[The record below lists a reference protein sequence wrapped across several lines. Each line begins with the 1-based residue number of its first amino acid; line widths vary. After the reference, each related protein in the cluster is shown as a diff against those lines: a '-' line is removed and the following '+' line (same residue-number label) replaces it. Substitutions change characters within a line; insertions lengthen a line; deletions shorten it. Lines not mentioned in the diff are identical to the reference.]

1 MFMLKKISSHAESNI
16 LDRKKVAAGFI
27 AVVVIVIALA
37 ISSSYQVSR
46 TVNGYNTLFQNP
58 LVIANSAKTL
68 KIHFK
73 RVPSLITNALDAESV
88 KQRVK
93 TLVALK
99 ANAVSIRSEYQVLF
113 KQAAASDHPIK
124 KSRELYLQWRAL
136 RTEFYQLI
144 VDSKF
149 GEAIILSNTKLAKH
163 RWDITQDIDFMGML
177 ATQKVAQFRAKSI
190 DISDNII
197 FATVALSLLAIL
209 FVSYLISQVWR
220 AILINENHR
229 SKRQALIDE
238 HILIAVLDK
247 QGIVE
252 DVSSSLCRFFGCL
265 ETQLLKDQKKFFLSD
280 SKQDKLLEKNILN
293 KLYQGKA
300 WRGEICYLNAQ
311 GKAVWADSSIIPSR
325 DESQHIIGYTNILH
339 DLTHKKL
346 ANIDKLTGLLNRR
359 SYDEILTNQIN
370 LAARN
375 KYPMVLA
382 ILDIDYFK
390 RFNDLYGH
398 PEGDVALSRLS
409 ELLKKCMQRA
419 NDYVFRIG
427 GEEFALIISGIE
439 EEKILS
445 FLNSVREEVKA
456 LNIANKNSSISPYLT
471 VSIGA
476 SVLNQ
481 GYVSEQMLY
490 KTADLALYEAKV
502 TRDKVVVRSLI
513 SEELKSE

>member
-1 MFMLKKISSHAESNI
+1 M
-16 LDRKKVAAGFI
+16 
-27 AVVVIVIALA
+27 
-37 ISSSYQVSR
+37 
-46 TVNGYNTLFQNP
+46 
-58 LVIANSAKTL
+58 
-68 KIHFK
+68 
-73 RVPSLITNALDAESV
+73 
-88 KQRVK
+88 
-93 TLVALK
+93 
-99 ANAVSIRSEYQVLF
+99 
-113 KQAAASDHPIK
+113 
-124 KSRELYLQWRAL
+124 
-136 RTEFYQLI
+136 
-144 VDSKF
+144 
-149 GEAIILSNTKLAKH
+149 
-163 RWDITQDIDFMGML
+163 
-177 ATQKVAQFRAKSI
+177 
-190 DISDNII
+190 
-197 FATVALSLLAIL
+197 
-209 FVSYLISQVWR
+209 SQVWR